1 MLSQMM
7 SCFGKKLQSFQ
18 EKNYNFGKY
27 FITFFTMFLVL
38 GLLFSPFFYNL
49 DNILEM
55 WSQLMLNF
63 FGMIASD
70 FTSQPFRLFCD
81 KFGPFSDET
90 FVRRWYSIDYLT
102 NKTLFFRYHKIEKN
116 PWLLELVKL
125 SLQYWNGL
133 F

>member
-1 MLSQMM
+1 L
-7 SCFGKKLQSFQ
+7 
-18 EKNYNFGKY
+18 
-27 FITFFTMFLVL
+27 TMFLVL
-38 GLLFSPFFYNL
+38 GQLFSPFFYNL
-49 DNILEM
+49 DNIFKM

-70 FTSQPFRLFCD
+70 FTSQHFRLFCD

-125 SLQYWNGL
+125 SLQ
-133 F
+133 